1 METITPVTE
10 PVISFYGWSLL
21 FLILTVMLLN
31 LLIARHLTVRL
42 LKKKYIRKNS
52 PEFSKAMIAWFMPV
66 VGALSLLMLLWTHN
80 VIAFCKRFSKW
91 LTLSH
96 I

>member
-10 PVISFYGWSLL
+10 PAISFYGWSLL
-21 FLILTVMLLN
+21 FLILSVMFLN
-31 LLIARHLTVRL
+31 LLIARYLTVRL
-42 LKKKYIRKNS
+42 IQKKYIKRDS
-52 PEFSKAMIAWFMPV
+52 IEFKKAVIAWFMPI
-66 VGALSLLMLLWTHN
+66 VGALALLMLLWTHN

-91 LTLSH
+91 VTLSQ